1 MERRC
6 VRARFS
12 SCTTSPVTYI
22 CIVSLYKEEGLTTS
36 VHGNTGKVPINTF
49 SKEQVEAVK
58 QFIENYG
65 EAHGLPLPGRLSNAR
80 EKTLLLPS
88 DMLKSFVLRKYKEAS
103 TNPVE
108 VLFFKL
114 WGELRPYVYVAMM
127 KPSSDLCF
135 T

>member
-1 MERRC
+1 
-6 VRARFS
+6 
-12 SCTTSPVTYI
+12 
-22 CIVSLYKEEGLTTS
+22 LYKEEGLTTS

-114 WGELRPYVYVAMM
+114 WGKLRPYVYVAMM